1 MPSQVDERDL
11 PRFVRQRH
19 HHGDLFK
26 VGILEQDLVKE
37 VAGLGVVHEQR
48 VLRLLVSARNEELEA
63 EGRFIHQTNIIR
75 SLSQIE
81 RRLIS

>member
-19 HHGDLFK
+19 HHGDLFE

-48 VLRLLVSARNEELEA
+48 VLRLLVAARNEELEA